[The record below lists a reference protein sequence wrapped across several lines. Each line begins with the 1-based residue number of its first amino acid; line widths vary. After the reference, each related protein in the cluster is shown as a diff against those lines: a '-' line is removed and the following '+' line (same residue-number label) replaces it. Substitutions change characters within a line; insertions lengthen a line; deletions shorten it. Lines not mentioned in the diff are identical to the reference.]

1 MSSSDRAIYFATG
14 ASLVFMVYSVY
25 RHATTLFT
33 ADNDAEPQSVLKQV
47 EEGIDLNALA
57 KLARSNS
64 IILQG
69 SSISIL
75 FVRAMKENNLRFI
88 LDMVEHS
95 PNERIRWKGVTTIQL
110 LTRNDA
116 NRTALI
122 DSGALKVLVNVLRD
136 PSNREKSHRY
146 ATVSICELISGS
158 VVEYG
163 ILEPLARFLVKVNPA
178 NELQYWSLMVIQ
190 RLATCP
196 VLHPALIEAG
206 MIKSLAEMLRLS
218 FGNASM
224 PKICL
229 QSLVR
234 LIVTLENDEDLRW
247 YLVEL
252 LEYDIVP
259 LVTTYTRNGDDYAL
273 VYCAIGLIHEYVV
286 RRVAI
291 RQFKDISDLCKT
303 LAAILEA
310 DDVSISIVVLRTIKF
325 LMLRDS
331 EYQLNHVIKSGI
343 GLRLA
348 KCLASKD
355 DDVKYWAL
363 SITHELV
370 QHPSWRKQFVKTTA
384 FAQVINIGLTTT
396 SNRKPLRV
404 TSEILPAK
412 EYITDILVR
421 MWSSEDDL
429 EMLLGSRGLVEATC
443 VLLQLER
450 MVRDLSTNRVA
461 IVLSEAAKRNE
472 ILDRRLT
479 RYGVNL
485 NHPSA
490 NGEASTSRSGS
501 GANSGMNS
509 DSSSGNESL
518 PAA

>member
-25 RHATTLFT
+25 RHATTLFAT
-33 ADNDAEPQSVLKQV
+33 DHDAEPRSVLSQV
-47 EEGIDLNALA
+47 EDKIDLTALA
-57 KLARSNS
+57 KLAQQQRK
-64 IILQG
+64 L
-69 SSISIL
+69 
-75 FVRAMKENNLRFI
+75 
-88 LDMVEHS
+88 
-95 PNERIRWKGVTTIQL
+95 
-110 LTRNDA
+110 
-116 NRTALI
+116 
-122 DSGALKVLVNVLRD
+122 
-136 PSNREKSHRY
+136 
-146 ATVSICELISGS
+146 

-190 RLATCP
+190 RLITCLA
-196 VLHPALIEAG
+196 LHPALIEAG

-234 LIVTLENDEDLRW
+234 LIVTLENDDDLRW

-252 LEYDIVP
+252 LDYDIVP
-259 LVTTYTRNGDDYAL
+259 LVITYTRNGDDYAL

-286 RRVAI
+286 RRIAI
-291 RQFKDISDLCKT
+291 RQFKDMPDLCKT
-303 LAAILEA
+303 LVAILEA
-310 DDVSISIVVLRTIKF
+310 DDVSISIVVLRTVKF

-331 EYQLNHVIKSGI
+331 DYQLNHVIKSGL

-363 SITHELV
+363 SIAHELV

-396 SNRKPLRV
+396 SSRKPLRV

-412 EYITDILVR
+412 AYITDILVR
-421 MWSSEDDL
+421 MWSSENDL
-429 EMLLGSRGLVEATC
+429 EMLLGVRGLVEATC
-443 VLLQLER
+443 VLLQLEK
-450 MVRDLSTNRVA
+450 MGQDLSTNRVA
-461 IVLSEAAKRNE
+461 IVMSEVAKRNE
-472 ILDRRLT
+472 TLSRRLT

-485 NHPSA
+485 NDPLSS
-490 NGEASTSRSGS
+490 GEGSSTSGRS

-509 DSSSGNESL
+509 GSSSGNESL
-518 PAA
+518 AVAGSSS